1 MNKITKILLPFA
13 AAASMLFGGMSVSA
27 ESEYKVY
34 DFAYILSDDEMN
46 ELEEKLQGIVSEYG
60 HDVVVFTSE
69 QTLKNE
75 SIEEYAKRIY
85 DENKV
90 GINGSGIIYVVDMQE
105 REYDIY
111 AEGTMRDDIMVR
123 RIRDDMASDLAS
135 YLTSADYYRAFSG
148 YADKVEYEINN
159 VIENGPNSEK
169 EGMSTLT
176 AILISTVIALIVV
189 LIMKSGMKTTR
200 PEIMADNY
208 IRKGSFNLRRSR
220 DVFLYSTITRTEH
233 ESSSSGSSG
242 GSSDSGHSSGSF

>member
-34 DFAYILSDDEMN
+34 DYSGLLSEQEDTA
-46 ELEEKLQGIVSEYG
+46 LESRLQGIADEYG
-60 HDVVVFTSE
+60 HDIVVMTVDG
-69 QTLKNE
+69 LDGYDVE
-75 SIEEYAKRIY
+75 SYTESMY
-85 DENKV
+85 DELNV
-90 GINGSGIIYVVDMQE
+90 GINGSGIIYLVSMSE
-105 REYDIY
+105 RKYDIY

-135 YLTSADYYRAFSG
+135 YLTSADYYKAFSG